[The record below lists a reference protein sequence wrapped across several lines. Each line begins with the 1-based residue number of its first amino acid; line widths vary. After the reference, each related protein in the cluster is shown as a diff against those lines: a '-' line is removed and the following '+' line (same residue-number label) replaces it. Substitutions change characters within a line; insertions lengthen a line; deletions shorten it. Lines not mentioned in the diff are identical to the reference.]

1 MKDWKKRFKGKY
13 DRNEFF
19 TASYIY
25 DFIDDNDV
33 SAEEVFEYY
42 NELINARLIKESL
55 GTPCEGCKYVTEAI
69 CRPCEGCVR
78 GKKDYY
84 TKE

>member
-1 MKDWKKRFKGKY
+1 MEDWKKKFKKKY
-13 DRNEFF
+13 DNNEFR

-25 DFIDDNDV
+25 DFIDANNV
-33 SAEEVFEYY
+33 SGGEVLEYY
-42 NELINARLIKESL
+42 NELIDARLIKESL
-55 GTPCEGCKYVTEAI
+55 GTPCEGCKYVTEVI

-78 GKKDYY
+78 GRKDYY

>member
-1 MKDWKKRFKGKY
+1 MEDWKKKFKKKY
-13 DRNEFF
+13 DNNEFF

-25 DFIDDNDV
+25 DFIDYNNV
-33 SAEEVFEYY
+33 SGEEVFEYY
-42 NELINARLIKESL
+42 NELIDTKLIKESL